1 MFESWINN
9 VLEKKMKIQ
18 EELHLGTEFEYT
30 RHTDN
35 DGNIQD
41 PFVPKFDIQ
50 KIKNL
55 DREKK
60 KSQEINVDSPRF
72 ISTLKRALEEMFLK
86 QDKD

>member
-1 MFESWINN
+1 MRTNMFESWINN

-41 PFVPKFDIQ
+41 PFVPKFDI
-50 KIKNL
+50 
-55 DREKK
+55 
-60 KSQEINVDSPRF
+60 
-72 ISTLKRALEEMFLK
+72 
-86 QDKD
+86 